1 MDNRKSP
8 SGDPGSFGNE
18 RTRSRGAQLTPLVF
32 ILTAGLF
39 GASGLSIAQEFSVEG
54 PLQEVNGP
62 PSSVRCNGATI
73 DVSAATFTSPTAT
86 LQFSDLNTGDFESSS
101 QGPGFIGGTCIIDGA
116 TEPNADTVFVELAE
130 NVIVGTAAAVVGA
143 QPPPPAT
150 PALFSIFGVNVVP
163 IADCRMPTAKNAAGF
178 FNENG
183 THPGNGCPGNAAFK
197 ELVRNEFGFGIDP
210 ATAAG
215 LSAGEGYLGTDS
227 RLYAHTIE
235 AGEGTALNNTPR
247 ASIQRAQ
254 CRDRGN
260 NRLEI
265 EIRGGCV
272 TNANATVRIER
283 SNGVNVGTATCTVDP
298 EFPGFGVYRFTNSN
312 LQQAGGCPAQFRVC
326 LSCPSADPKPAGTLF
341 DFADSTNR

>member
-1 MDNRKSP
+1 MS
-8 SGDPGSFGNE
+8 
-18 RTRSRGAQLTPLVF
+18 
-32 ILTAGLF
+32 
-39 GASGLSIAQEFSVEG
+39 
-54 PLQEVNGP
+54 
-62 PSSVRCNGATI
+62 
-73 DVSAATFTSPTAT
+73 
-86 LQFSDLNTGDFESSS
+86 
-101 QGPGFIGGTCIIDGA
+101 
-116 TEPNADTVFVELAE
+116 
-130 NVIVGTAAAVVGA
+130 
-143 QPPPPAT
+143 
-150 PALFSIFGVNVVP
+150 
-163 IADCRMPTAKNAAGF
+163 TAKNAPGSSTKTARIP
-178 FNENG
+178 G
-183 THPGNGCPGNAAFK
+183 TDARGNAAFK

-265 EIRGGCV
+265 EIRGGWV

-298 EFPGFGVYRFTNSN
+298 EFPGFGAYRFTSSN
-312 LQQAGGCPAQFRVC
+312 VQQAGGCPVQFRVR